1 MVLQGVIDN
10 SNFLYFIK
18 YRLLL
23 LMPSYN
29 TMLRLLVIAFA
40 CNTKRFAIAIL
51 FFLFLFPSS
60 VLGRTAKSFLANALR
75 LVSLEAF
82 KQDSTH
88 SLDTLKYISV
98 KIFPRVVFCHRTLF
112 AHGNQDT
119 QHPKQHKK

>member
-29 TMLRLLVIAFA
+29 AMLRLLVIAFA

-82 KQDSTH
+82 DQDSTH
-88 SLDTLKYISV
+88 SLDTPKYISV
-98 KIFPRVVFCHRTLF
+98 KIFPRVVFCHRTLL